1 MTKDISRRGFLG
13 AAGGAAAAGALG
25 PLSGTAAAHGSHGHG
40 KGGDIPLDRI
50 GIQLFTVRDLLA
62 DNELDLA
69 GHVRGPAR
77 RRLRA
82 RSRSA
87 ARTTARQRQQHRA
100 QFRAL
105 AERYDLKPEG
115 SHNPGGHAAWRGQPR
130 GGARRRQG
138 ARPALRRRRVAGG
151 RHAADPRGLRRRSPR
166 SSTPSAPRRAGA
178 GLKFYFHNHPT
189 DFALDGGTP
198 IYDTLLAETDPR
210 LVYFEMDIAWFVAG
224 GADPRRLPARARLL
238 ALPALPRQGP
248 HVHGARAA
256 AGERDARPAPAA
268 DHAGERQPAEPP
280 VLAARRRQ
288 GRHRLRKDLLGAA
301 RPGRPPLLRRARRRA
316 RRRDGG
322 DARASRSPRPR
333 NPAGSANTA
342 WTSRKYLASSI
353 SRAALVA
360 HRPARDHRHRQLPP
374 AGLADRPRSAA
385 GVAAA
390 ARPRA

>member
-69 GHVRGPAR
+69 GTFEV
-77 RRLRA
+77 LRDA
-82 RSRSA
+82 GYAEVEVGGTYDS
-87 ARTTARQRQQHRA
+87 TNNVNNTAA
-100 QFRAL
+100 QFRAV

-115 SHNPGGHAAWRGQPR
+115 MHNPGGHAAWRANPEAVLDDAKALGLRYVGVASPA
-130 GGARRRQG
+130 GGTPQTHAAYAGLAEEFNAFGAAARRR
-138 ARPALRRRRVAGG
+138 
-151 RHAADPRGLRRRSPR
+151 
-166 SSTPSAPRRAGA
+166 

-189 DFALDGGTP
+189 DFALDGGKP
-198 IYDTLLAETDPR
+198 IYDTLLAESDPQ

-224 GADPRRLPARARLL
+224 GADPVAYLRKHGSSRFPLF
-238 ALPALPRQGP
+238 
-248 HVHGARAA
+248 HVKDLTFTAPRAA
-256 AGERDARPAPAA
+256 AAERDARPAPAA

-288 GRHRLRKDLLGAA
+288 GRHRLRA
-301 RPGRPPLLRRARRRA
+301 RSSRRCATRATTTTSSSTTTRPTTRRPRRPPPVAPL
-316 RRRDGG
+316 
-322 DARASRSPRPR
+322 SPRPR

-342 WTSRKYLASSI
+342 WTSRKYLAELDI
-353 SRAALVA
+353 PKR
-360 HRPARDHRHRQLPP
+360 RW
-374 AGLADRPRSAA
+374 
-385 GVAAA
+385 
-390 ARPRA
+390 